1 MTESLNSPEAAGTP
15 NATSDPNR
23 QVSLPWAFGLVL
35 LVAVLVFGHHVPQR
49 IGGAFWPHPLDHE
62 EDYVLVHAWRLAHGQ
77 WYIQPIDDPLGPY
90 VVGTYM
96 PVFPLLVAA
105 VTGSAE
111 PTLVP
116 GRLLAMCSALAC
128 AGLLGALLVRAA
140 TPWPM
145 ALALAGLF
153 LLHRDTLKWL
163 PLLRVDFTAWMFGL
177 LALWGASRWNVRMC
191 AREHNAGVRLPY
203 AWLVLAGCA
212 AVAAFFTKQT
222 TLAAPAAIFVW
233 LWLHHGVRLAATW
246 ALATAATALALMGLC
261 QMLSPGNFFFQTVV
275 ANANVMSADQLMVW
289 VRHFTRFT
297 VYLMAAAAVAVLTL
311 IWRRFQRVPD
321 TPTRIS
327 SEGRLCHL
335 LMIYAFFSLT
345 TFAGSAKLG
354 AAENYMLE
362 PLMGLLLLVGVMIAR
377 EAARWSMPGEGELLR
392 RMAPTGAVWV
402 LLMLHVLHLGVAPP
416 KGSGLPAMPRL
427 RWGVQNAHEED
438 DQAARFIDNL
448 VRSSPADTWSER
460 ATFALRHGAPLFLHP
475 FINAQLARE
484 GKWDEALAVAQIER
498 GRFRRMI
505 ITEDVRPEAFQAAD
519 AQYTPAMR
527 RAIQQRYELVRAI
540 PALHFTYWIWERRS
554 GG

>member
-1 MTESLNSPEAAGTP
+1 MTESVNSPEAADAA
-15 NATSDPNR
+15 NATREPNR
-23 QVSLPWAFGLVL
+23 QAGLPWAFGLVL
-35 LVAVLVFGHHVPQR
+35 LVAVLVFGHHIPQR

-105 VTGSAE
+105 VTGSTE
-111 PTLVP
+111 PSPVP
-116 GRLLAMCSALAC
+116 GRLLAVASALAC
-128 AGLLGALLVRAA
+128 AGLMGGLLVRAGA
-140 TPWPM
+140 PWPM

-177 LALWGASRWNVRMC
+177 LALWGAAAWNARMC
-191 AREHNAGVRLPY
+191 VPTTGTADRWRHAGLM
-203 AWLVLAGCA
+203 LAGCA

-233 LWLHHGVRLAATW
+233 LWVHHGVRCAGLW
-246 ALATAATALALMGLC
+246 AGATAATALALMGLC
-261 QMLSPGNFFFQTVV
+261 QMLSPGSFFFHTVV

-297 VYLMAAAAVAVLTL
+297 MILMLASGVAVAMLL
-311 IWRRFQRVPD
+311 WRWLSARGVGHD
-321 TPTRIS
+321 TPEAKLR
-327 SEGRLCHL
+327 HL
-335 LMIYAFFSLT
+335 LVIYALFAIA

-362 PLMGLLLLVGVMIAR
+362 PLMGLLLLVGAALAGEAR
-377 EAARWSMPGEGELLR
+377 SLDRPGQGGELLW
-392 RMAPTGAVWV
+392 RMGPTAGLAV
-402 LLMLHVLHLGVAPP
+402 LLVLHVLHLGVAPP
-416 KGSGLPAMPRL
+416 EGSGLPPSPRL
-427 RWGVQNAHEED
+427 RWGVQNAHPSDVE
-438 DQAARFIDNL
+438 AARIVDDL
-448 VRSSPADTWSER
+448 VRSSPGDTWCER

-498 GRFRRMI
+498 GRFRRLI

-527 RAIQQRYELVRAI
+527 RAIVQRYELVGTL
-540 PALHFTYWIWERRS
+540 PALHFSYWIWERRPE
-554 GG
+554 G